1 MEVWLAG
8 RRSLSTLRA
17 ISSNDGVHRISG
29 VATSESEIMSDK
41 SLQAAIDA
49 AGSAVEVVRN
59 ATARPFTFPVQPE
72 FTNWRSEQ
80 AAWRDTVAL
89 LDQSHHMS
97 DLFVTGPDAQ
107 KFFEWIGT
115 NSSASYEPGRAK
127 QLVCVNHSGHV
138 IGDGI
143 LFQFGENDF
152 DLVTTTLADWIE
164 YSIESGDW
172 DVELV
177 RDNHSLAR
185 EGDPTLYRYELQGPT
200 SLALIEKLTGAPA
213 PELKFFF
220 MGEVEIA
227 GKKVGLLR
235 HGMAGQPGFELWGPW
250 ADGADVLDALLTA
263 GEEFGLKRAG
273 ARAYS
278 TANLGSGWIPS
289 PPPAIFDE
297 ELRGYREWL
306 DASKVGSFGGSLAST
321 NIRDYYVTPWDI
333 GLGRSVSFDH
343 EFLGKEAL
351 ETIAADKRRKKV
363 TLVWNPEDFAA
374 AFQSFFDQGELP
386 AKYIEMPKARYAQ
399 FPTDVV
405 LKDGEPV
412 GLSFDSGY
420 LANERAFISLATLD
434 LEHTEPGT
442 EVVVVWGESPN
453 TRKPHVEPHRQIT
466 IRATV
471 APSPYFDFARTQY
484 RAS

>member
-1 MEVWLAG
+1 
-8 RRSLSTLRA
+8 
-17 ISSNDGVHRISG
+17 
-29 VATSESEIMSDK
+29 MSHT
-41 SLQAAIDA
+41 SLQAAIDE

-59 ATARPFTFPVQPE
+59 AVARPFTFPVQPE

-89 LDQSHHMS
+89 LDQPHHMT

-107 KFFEWIGT
+107 AFFQWIGA
-115 NSSASYEPGRAK
+115 NSAATYEPGRAK
-127 QLVCVNHSGHV
+127 QLVCVNHTGHV

-164 YSIESGDW
+164 YNIETGDW

-185 EGDPTLYRYELQGPT
+185 EGDPKLYRYELQGPA
-200 SLALIEKLTGAPA
+200 SLGLIEKLIGEPA

-220 MGEVEIA
+220 MGEIEIA
-227 GKKVGLLR
+227 GKKVGVLR

-250 ADGADVLDALLTA
+250 SDGDAVLAALVEA
-263 GEEFGLKRAG
+263 GAEFGLKRAG

-306 DASKVGSFGGSLAST
+306 DVSQVGSFGGSLASGE
-321 NIRDYYVTPWDI
+321 IRDYYVTPWDI

-343 EFLGKEAL
+343 DFLGKEAL
-351 ETIAADKRRKKV
+351 ERIADNKTRKKV
-363 TLVWNPEDFAA
+363 TLVWNDDDFAA
-374 AFQSFFDQGELP
+374 AVQSYFAQDQLP
-386 AKYIEMPKARYAQ
+386 AKFIELPKARYAQ

-405 LKDGEPV
+405 LKDGEQV

-420 LANERAFISLATLD
+420 LANERAFISLASLD
-434 LEHTEPGT
+434 LEHAEPGT
-442 EVVVVWGESPN
+442 EVVVVWGENPA
-453 TRKPHVEPHRQIT
+453 TRKPHVEPHRQIE

>member
-1 MEVWLAG
+1 M
-8 RRSLSTLRA
+8 
-17 ISSNDGVHRISG
+17 SNQ
-29 VATSESEIMSDK
+29 
-41 SLQAAIDA
+41 SLQTAIDE
-49 AGSAVEVVRN
+49 AGNAVDVVRN
-59 ATARPFTFPVQPE
+59 ASARPFTFPVQPE

-89 LDQSHHMS
+89 LDQSHHMT
-97 DLFVTGPDAQ
+97 DLFVTGADAQ

-115 NSSASYEPGRAK
+115 NSAATYEPGRAK
-127 QLVCVNHSGHV
+127 QLVCVNHTGHV

-143 LFQFGENDF
+143 LFQLGDNEF

-164 YSIESGDW
+164 YNIVTGDW

-185 EGDPTLYRYELQGPT
+185 EGDPKLYRYELQGPT
-200 SLALIEKLTGAPA
+200 SLELVEKITGEPA
-213 PELKFFF
+213 PELRFFF
-220 MGEVEIA
+220 MGEIEIA
-227 GKKVGLLR
+227 GKKVGVLR
-235 HGMAGQPGFELWGPW
+235 HGMAGQPGVELWGPW
-250 ADGADVLDALLTA
+250 EDGADVLAAILDA

-273 ARAYS
+273 AKAYS

-306 DASKVGSFGGSLAST
+306 DVSKVGSFGGSLGSED
-321 NIRDYYVTPWDI
+321 IRDYYVTPWDI

-343 EFLGKEAL
+343 DFLGKDAL
-351 ETIAADKRRKKV
+351 ERIAEDKKRKKV
-363 TLVWNPEDFAA
+363 TLVWNEEDFAA
-374 AFQSFFDQGELP
+374 AIGSYFGQGELP
-386 AKYIEMPKARYAQ
+386 AKYIELPKARYAQ
-399 FPTDVV
+399 FPTDLV
-405 LKDGEPV
+405 LVDGEPV

-420 LANERAFISLATLD
+420 LANERAFISLAS
-434 LEHTEPGT
+434 LELAHAEPGT
-442 EVVVVWGESPN
+442 EVVVVWGEDPVS
-453 TRKPHVEPHRQIT
+453 RKPHVEPHRQIQ

>member
-1 MEVWLAG
+1 M
-8 RRSLSTLRA
+8 
-17 ISSNDGVHRISG
+17 SSQ
-29 VATSESEIMSDK
+29 
-41 SLQAAIDA
+41 SLQAAIDE

-59 ATARPFTFPVQPE
+59 AKARPFTFPVQPE

-89 LDQSHHMS
+89 LDQSHHMT
-97 DLFVTGPDAQ
+97 DLFVTGPDATN
-107 KFFEWIGT
+107 FFTWIGT
-115 NSSASYEPGRAK
+115 NSAAAYQPGRAK
-127 QLVCVNHSGHV
+127 QLVAVNHSGHV

-143 LFQFGENDF
+143 LFQFGENDY

-164 YSIESGDW
+164 YNIETGDW

-185 EGDPTLYRYELQGPT
+185 EGDPALYRYELQGPN
-200 SLALIEKLTGAPA
+200 ALKVIEKVTGQPA
-213 PELKFFF
+213 PEIKFFH
-220 MGEVEIA
+220 MGEVTIA
-227 GKKVGLLR
+227 GKTAGVLR

-250 ADGADVLDALLTA
+250 AEGAEVLEALLEA
-263 GEEFGLKRAG
+263 GVEFGLKRAG

-306 DASKVGSFGGSLAST
+306 DASKVGSFGGSFDSADIT
-321 NIRDYYVTPWDI
+321 DYYVTPWDI

-343 EFLGKEAL
+343 DFLGKAAL
-351 ETIAADKRRKKV
+351 QKLAEDKPRTKV

-374 AFQSFFDQGELP
+374 AVTTFFDQDQLP
-386 AKYIEMPKARYAQ
+386 AKFIELPKARYAQ
-399 FPTDVV
+399 FPTDRV
-405 LKDGEPV
+405 LKDGEDV

-420 LANERAFISLATLD
+420 LANERVFISLAALD
-434 LEHTEPGT
+434 LAHAEPGT
-442 EVVVVWGESPN
+442 EVTVVWGESPN
-453 TRKPHVEPHRQIT
+453 TRKPHVEPHRQIEV
-466 IRATV
+466 RATV
-471 APSPYFDFARTQY
+471 APAPYFDFARTTY
-484 RAS
+484 RADA

>member
-1 MEVWLAG
+1 M
-8 RRSLSTLRA
+8 TQY
-17 ISSNDGVHRISG
+17 
-29 VATSESEIMSDK
+29 
-41 SLQAAIDA
+41 SLQAAIDD

-89 LDQSHHMS
+89 LDQSHHMT
-97 DLFVTGPDAQ
+97 DLFVKGPDAQ
-107 KFFEWIGT
+107 KFFEWIGA
-115 NSSASYEPGRAK
+115 NSAATYESGRAK
-127 QLVCVNHSGHV
+127 QFVCVNHTGHV

-164 YSIESGDW
+164 YNLSTGDW

-185 EGDPTLYRYELQGPT
+185 EGDPKLYRYELQGPN
-200 SLALIEKLTGAPA
+200 SLKLIEKVTGETA

-220 MGEVEIA
+220 MGEIEIE
-227 GKKVGLLR
+227 GKRVGVLR

-250 ADGADVLDALLTA
+250 ADGADVLKALLDA
-263 GEEFGLKRAG
+263 GDEFGLKRAG

-297 ELRGYREWL
+297 ELRGFREWL
-306 DASKVGSFGGSLAST
+306 DASKVGSFGGSLASEDIT
-321 NIRDYYVTPWDI
+321 DYYVTPWDI

-343 EFLGKEAL
+343 DFLGKDAL
-351 ETIAADKRRKKV
+351 ERIAADKKRKKV
-363 TLVWNPEDFAA
+363 TLVWNEEDFATA
-374 AFQSFFDQGELP
+374 VRSFFDQSQLP
-386 AKYIEMPKARYAQ
+386 AKFIEMPKARYAQ
-399 FPTDVV
+399 FPTDLV
-405 LKDGEPV
+405 LKDGEQV
-412 GLSFDSGY
+412 GISFDSGY
-420 LANERAFISLATLD
+420 LANERAFISLASVD
-434 LEHTEPGT
+434 LAYAEPGT
-442 EVVVVWGESPN
+442 EVVVVWGEDPN
-453 TRKPHVEPHRQIT
+453 TRKPHVEPHRQIQ

-471 APSPYFDFARTQY
+471 APAPFFDFARDQY

>member
-1 MEVWLAG
+1 MG
-8 RRSLSTLRA
+8 TQ
-17 ISSNDGVHRISG
+17 
-29 VATSESEIMSDK
+29 
-41 SLQAAIDA
+41 SLQAAIDE

-89 LDQSHHMS
+89 LDQSHHMT

-107 KFFEWIGT
+107 KFFQWIGT
-115 NSSASYEPGRAK
+115 NASATYEPGRAK
-127 QLVCVNHSGHV
+127 QLVCVNPSGYV

-143 LFQFGENDF
+143 LFHFGENDF
-152 DLVTTTLADWIE
+152 DLVTTTLADWVEFNIVT
-164 YSIESGDW
+164 GDW
-172 DVELV
+172 DVTLV

-185 EGDPTLYRYELQGPT
+185 VGPPKLFRYELQGPA
-200 SLALIEKLTGAPA
+200 SLALIEKLTGEPA

-220 MGEVEIA
+220 MGQITVA
-227 GKKVGLLR
+227 GRGVGVLR

-250 ADGADVLDALLTA
+250 DDGADVLEAILKA
-263 GEEFGLKRAG
+263 GEEFGLQRVG

-289 PPPAIFDE
+289 PPPAIFGE
-297 ELRGYREWL
+297 ELRGFREWL
-306 DASKVGSFGGSLAST
+306 DAAKVGSFGGSLGST
-321 NIRDYYVTPWDI
+321 DIGDYAVTPWDI

-343 EFLGKEAL
+343 DFVGKDALEAL
-351 ETIAADKRRKKV
+351 SQDKKRKKV
-363 TLVWNPEDFAA
+363 TLVWNEEDFAA
-374 AFQSFFDQGELP
+374 AFRTFFDQDRLP
-386 AKYIEMPKARYAQ
+386 AKFIELPKARYAQ

-405 LKDGEPV
+405 KKDGVPV

-420 LANERAFISLATLD
+420 LANERAFISLASLD
-434 LEHTEPGT
+434 LAHAEPGT
-442 EVVVVWGESPN
+442 EVVVVWGEEPN
-453 TRKPHVEPHRQIT
+453 TRKPQVEPHRQIE

-471 APSPYFDFARTQY
+471 APAPYFDYARTRY
-484 RAS
+484 REA